1 MYICYYRHSK
11 NKGKI
16 MTTIVIEKECKCF
29 KESDFENNQSF
40 QSKDEA
46 LLRAKYMVDYMNDE
60 FCGKHSFSLSEAG
73 DTLHISV
80 NMNEVKPKGGCC
92 GGGHCS

>member
-1 MYICYYRHSK
+1 
-11 NKGKI
+11 
-16 MTTIVIEKECKCF
+16 MTTIVVDKECKCF

-40 QSKDEA
+40 ESKYEA

-60 FCGKHSFSLSEAG
+60 FCGKHNFALSEVDDILLIAV
-73 DTLHISV
+73 S
-80 NMNEVKPKGGCC
+80 MNEARPKSGCC